1 MKNKTILLID
11 DNELNRKLVEAIL
24 RTSGFRIIE
33 AEDAERGIEMA
44 RESKPDFIL
53 MDIRLPGMD
62 GWAAT
67 RIIKSDP
74 GLQDIPV
81 VALTAAAYEDVKP
94 EAVEAGCVGII
105 TKPFSASSLIEMI
118 EQHIK

>member
-24 RTSGFRIIE
+24 QASGVRILFSE
-33 AEDAERGIEMA
+33 NAERGIEIA
-44 RESKPDFIL
+44 HENKPNLIL

-62 GWAAT
+62 GWTAT
-67 RIIKSDP
+67 RIIKENPD
-74 GLQDIPV
+74 LQDIPV
-81 VALTAAAYEDVKP
+81 IVLTAAAYGE
-94 EAVEAGCVGII
+94 VEAKAMEVGCAGII

-118 EQHIK
+118 EQYIK